1 MACSRL
7 NWAFALTTSLVAMY
21 SGSAFAEEAP
31 GKDASVS
38 GGEIIVTAQ
47 RREER
52 LRDVPLSIS
61 AFSGKQLQEAGINDT
76 QALTSAV
83 PGLKMDAVGGFT
95 VPSVRGITTQV
106 TSAGSDTNVAIYVD
120 GVYLPA
126 PNAGMFELPDIQR
139 IEVLKGPQGTLFG
152 RNATGGAIQ
161 IVTREPTYEVAG
173 NLTAGYGNMN
183 DFTAKGFV
191 SVPVV
196 DNRAALSVAGYY
208 EHNDGYLRSLQ
219 TGDYVS
225 PFRSRLLRGKL
236 RLDPTDDLKIILFA
250 EWSARDD
257 ARTAFA
263 VPLNGN
269 TSGRT
274 IPGSIIPPGD
284 PYVVAQNPIMPIIS
298 TNEHYGYGATATLQT
313 GIGVLKSIT
322 SFGEYKAHGVNDADD
337 SVQPAGVYGLL
348 YDAYTTDRAF
358 SQELSFASKLNG
370 PLNFVVGGYYIKGW
384 GGWTPLNVLDTFS
397 VSIVSRQDYRAE
409 ALFGE
414 VYYDVTD
421 RLHLIGGLRYSH
433 EKRSLDSNLLI
444 YGTTSSLAA
453 LSSAVANRSWNSA
466 TPRATIKFDVTP
478 TANIYA
484 SYSKGFKSGIFQS
497 SAFSLNPDGTLPLA
511 DPEKIDAYQVGFKGR
526 IAGMLDLDLALFHYN
541 YKDVQVN
548 NYVCVPTSSA
558 PGAPCTNLS
567 VVQNAAAA
575 RINGAD
581 IDATLRMNDMFS
593 LRAGVSILDAK
604 YSSFPN
610 APVNDPQ
617 RSNYD
622 PVTHTNTGTVL
633 NAGNVAL
640 IKDLSGY
647 RMIRAPEFT
656 FTLTPS
662 VTLPVG
668 NDTLRLTGTLYHTS
682 PISYTF
688 DGRIQQKA
696 YTTLD
701 ARISYRFA
709 SPALTISAY
718 GNNITDVVRI
728 ASVFNTA
735 AGDAVS
741 YMKPRSYGIE
751 ASFDF

>member
-21 SGSAFAEEAP
+21 SGSAFAEETP

-38 GGEIIVTAQ
+38 SGEIIVTAQ

-397 VSIVSRQDYRAE
+397 VSIVSRRLPRGGAVRRGVLRCHRS
-409 ALFGE
+409 AAF
-414 VYYDVTD
+414 D
-421 RLHLIGGLRYSH
+421 RR
-433 EKRSLDSNLLI
+433 
-444 YGTTSSLAA
+444 AA
-453 LSSAVANRSWNSA
+453 LQ
-466 TPRATIKFDVTP
+466 P
-478 TANIYA
+478 
-484 SYSKGFKSGIFQS
+484 
-497 SAFSLNPDGTLPLA
+497 
-511 DPEKIDAYQVGFKGR
+511 
-526 IAGMLDLDLALFHYN
+526 
-541 YKDVQVN
+541 
-548 NYVCVPTSSA
+548 
-558 PGAPCTNLS
+558 
-567 VVQNAAAA
+567 
-575 RINGAD
+575 
-581 IDATLRMNDMFS
+581 
-593 LRAGVSILDAK
+593 
-604 YSSFPN
+604 
-610 APVNDPQ
+610 
-617 RSNYD
+617 
-622 PVTHTNTGTVL
+622 
-633 NAGNVAL
+633 
-640 IKDLSGY
+640 
-647 RMIRAPEFT
+647 
-656 FTLTPS
+656 
-662 VTLPVG
+662 
-668 NDTLRLTGTLYHTS
+668 
-682 PISYTF
+682 
-688 DGRIQQKA
+688 
-696 YTTLD
+696 
-701 ARISYRFA
+701 
-709 SPALTISAY
+709 
-718 GNNITDVVRI
+718 
-728 ASVFNTA
+728 
-735 AGDAVS
+735 
-741 YMKPRSYGIE
+741 
-751 ASFDF
+751 

>member
-1 MACSRL
+1 MPFARL
-7 NWAFALTTSLVAMY
+7 KLAFAFSTSLVAVVA
-21 SGSAFAEEAP
+21 GSANAQDTGGPAP
-31 GKDASVS
+31 AVS
-38 GGEIIVTAQ
+38 GGDIIVTAQ

-61 AFSGKQLQEAGINDT
+61 AFTGKQLQDAGINDT

-95 VPSVRGITTQV
+95 VPSIRGITTQV

-120 GVYLPA
+120 GVYLPS
-126 PNAGMFELPDIQR
+126 PNAGMFELPDIER

-161 IVTREPTYEVAG
+161 IVTREPSYDMAG
-173 NLTAGYGNMN
+173 NLTASYGNMN

-191 SVPVV
+191 SVPLVA
-196 DNRAALSVAGYY
+196 DRAALSLAGYY
-208 EHNDGYLRSLQ
+208 EHNDGYLRSVQ
-219 TGDYVS
+219 TGELVS

-236 RLDPTDDLKIILFA
+236 RLDPTDNLKIVLFA

-257 ARTAFA
+257 ARTAFG

-269 TSGRT
+269 TQGRT
-274 IPGSIIPPGD
+274 FPGTIIPPGD
-284 PYVVAQNPIMPIIS
+284 PYIVAQNPILPVIS
-298 TNEHYGYGATATLQT
+298 QNDHYGFGGTATLDT
-313 GIGVLKSIT
+313 GAGILKSIT

-348 YDAYTTDRAF
+348 YDAYSTDRAF
-358 SQELSFASKLNG
+358 SEELSFASKLGG
-370 PLNFVVGGYYIKGW
+370 PINFVVGGYYIKGW

-414 VYYDVTD
+414 VYYDLTD

-433 EKRSLDSNLLI
+433 ERRSLAGDLFI
-444 YGTTSSLAA
+444 YGTTTALASL
-453 LSSAVANRSWNSA
+453 SPTVANRSWNSA
-466 TPRATIKFDVTP
+466 TPRATIKFDVSP

-497 SAFSLNPDGTLPLA
+497 SSFSVNPDGTLPLA
-511 DPEKIDAYQVGFKGR
+511 DPEKVDAYQIGFKGR
-526 IAGMLDLDLALFHYN
+526 VGDILDLDLALFHYD
-541 YKDVQVN
+541 YKDVQIN
-548 NYVCVPTSSA
+548 NYVCVPTSPA

-567 VVQNAAAA
+567 IVQNAAAA

-581 IDATLRMNDMFS
+581 IDATLRLNEMFS

-604 YSSFPN
+604 YTDFPN
-610 APVNDPQ
+610 APINDPQ

-622 PVTHTNTGTVL
+622 PIAHTNTGTVL
-633 NAGNVAL
+633 NQGNVAL
-640 IKDLSGY
+640 IKDLGGY
-647 RMIRAPEFT
+647 RMIRAPK
-656 FTLTPS
+656 FTLTLTPTI
-662 VTLPVG
+662 TLPIG
-668 NDTLRLTGTLYHTS
+668 DDSLRLTGTLYHTS
-682 PISYTF
+682 AISYTF
-688 DGRIQQKA
+688 DGRIQQKP
-696 YTTLD
+696 YTTVD
-701 ARISYRFA
+701 ARLSYRFA
-709 SPALTISAY
+709 SPRLTVSAY
-718 GNNITDVVRI
+718 GNNLSNVVRV
-728 ASVFNTA
+728 ASVFSTA

-741 YMKPRSYGIE
+741 YMKPRSYGVE